1 MLQTFTQLSY
11 LLRNAVICTDLAS
24 GFDCDF
30 FLKWQTEE
38 RLYKINSGIILH
50 VWFLVIFPKER
61 VIHSVG

>member
-1 MLQTFTQLSY
+1 MLSFVQTLHQALT
-11 LLRNAVICTDLAS
+11 VI
-24 GFDCDF
+24 F
-30 FLKWQTEE
+30 FFFKWQTEE